1 MDPLSAFSAY
11 HTEMQEILKEMRVK
25 IFALMPG
32 AIEELDTKAN
42 MLAYQLQPG
51 YMGTVF
57 TLMPVKTHITVGFYN
72 GATLPDPH
80 GLLTGAGKVHKHVKL
95 RSLDQLNSAEFTQLL
110 RSAVQAAQERL
121 NITKDV
127 RNV

>member
-11 HTEMQEILKEMRVK
+11 PTEMHVILNGVRAIIMT
-25 IFALMPG
+25 LMPG
-32 AIEELDTKAN
+32 AIEELDKKAR
-42 MLAYQLQPG
+42 MLAYLLQPG
-51 YMGTVF
+51 YKGTVF
-57 TLMPVKTHITVGFYN
+57 TIMPVKTHITVGFYN

-95 RSLDQLNSAEFTQLL
+95 RSLELLNSAGFTQLL

-121 NITKDV
+121 NNPKDV
-127 RNV
+127 KNV